1 MSMPLRA
8 LLVAAVLLAVACSPA
23 VIDPVAPAGLPLV
36 RITTRGG
43 ECPSSP
49 CEHVIAI
56 ARDGRVVELSPR
68 SVEIGVVPQA
78 AFQTLDQTLRTTD
91 FAAMRSRPFVGECPV
106 NFDGQEVIYEIGAPG
121 GVERIASCETEIDP
135 LHPAFGAVREALEAA
150 GVI

>member
-1 MSMPLRA
+1 MTTRICA
-8 LLVAAVLLAVACSPA
+8 LLVVTVLLAVACSPA
-23 VIDPVAPAGLPLV
+23 VSGSPSPADVPLV

-43 ECPSSP
+43 ECPRFP
-49 CEHVIAI
+49 CEHVIVI

-68 SVEIGVVPQA
+68 NVEIGVVPQA
-78 AFQTLDQTLRTTD
+78 AIQTLDQTLRTTD

-106 NFDGQEVIYEIGAPG
+106 NFDGQEVIYEFGAAG

-135 LHPAFGAVREALEAA
+135 LHPAFGAVREVLEAA